1 MPILRLNAGADGI
14 ALHGSPAS
22 AAQVTASATKGTG
35 PVIVMIHGFK
45 YDPDCRR
52 HSPHRLIF
60 SGASHPI
67 MNNKVQWLHH
77 LGFGNRDNDAG
88 LAIVF
93 AWRARGSLWRAQRAA
108 VSAGRQLAQVV
119 RSIKERAPHRPVHV
133 ISHSMGSE
141 VIFEALDHLPACS
154 VDRIVALTGAS
165 YASRAVRA
173 MTETPAGRTAS
184 LINVTS
190 RENDPFDFLFERLI
204 ASPEP
209 GDGAMGQGIDLP
221 NAVTLQLDCP
231 RTLATLSQF
240 GGQIAPAVRRMCHW
254 SIYTRPGALQFY
266 GRLLRQAD
274 DIPLGALRQA
284 LPEAPAPRWS
294 RMLGAPNPGLLS
306 LGARFPGQTLRK
318 VL

>member
-22 AAQVTASATKGTG
+22 ASRAIASAAQGTG

-45 YDPDCRR
+45 YDPDCKR
-52 HSPHRLIF
+52 HSPHELIF
-60 SGASHPI
+60 TGATKPVL
-67 MNNKVQWLHH
+67 NDKVQWLHH
-77 LGFGNRDNDAG
+77 LGFGNRDTNEG

-119 RSIKERAPHRPVHV
+119 RNIKDRAPHRPVHV

-141 VIFEALDHLPACS
+141 VVFEALGHLPAGS
-154 VDRIVALTGAS
+154 IERIVALTGAS
-165 YASRAVRA
+165 YASRATAA
-173 MTETPAGRTAS
+173 MRETSAGRAAS
-184 LINVTS
+184 LVNVTS

-204 ASPEP
+204 APPGP
-209 GDGAMGQGIDLP
+209 GDVAMGQGINLP

-240 GGQIAPAVRRMCHW
+240 GGQIAPVARRVCHW

-266 GRLLRQAD
+266 GRLLRQAE
-274 DIPLGALRQA
+274 DIPLGALQLA

-294 RMLGAPNPGLLS
+294 RMLSVPKPLPFWMHEGLSGQAP
-306 LGARFPGQTLRK
+306 RK
-318 VL
+318 VI